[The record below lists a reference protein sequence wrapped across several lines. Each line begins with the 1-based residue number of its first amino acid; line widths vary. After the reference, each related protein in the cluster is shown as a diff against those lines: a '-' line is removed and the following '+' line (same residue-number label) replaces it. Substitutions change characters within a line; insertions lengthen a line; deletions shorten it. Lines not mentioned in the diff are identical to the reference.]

1 MNDERQLTDKEKSGL
16 EQVLPMWKIVL
27 TQFAEHRMAVAGL
40 CVILFFIL
48 TSLSAPLIQRI
59 SGIDP
64 DAQNP
69 LQRYQQPMSVA
80 TLPADQK
87 EDRVQLFESNFK
99 EQAAQLRKDLIAK
112 NIVQPSKEEEA
123 IYELVKKDKAEIEA
137 GLKTVGTAEAA
148 EFSKVTNDFETH
160 HYLGTDQLG
169 RDVLMRLIFGS
180 RISMGVGV
188 LVAIF
193 SAIVGLLIGAVA
205 GFYGGV
211 LDTMLMRFTDALLSL
226 PLIPFLI
233 VIAAIDLNK
242 VPLFSSLV
250 GSQNESIIKMVVIL
264 LLFSWMQIALL
275 VRGAILSLR
284 EREFILAAK
293 TLGARDS
300 TIIVRHM
307 FPNVI
312 APMLV
317 SVTLGVGNA
326 ILFETALSF
335 LGLGIQPPTP
345 SWGNM
350 LFNAQ
355 ELISEAPFLAIIPGV
370 LILLTVISFNYLG
383 DGLQDAIDPKA
394 IRR

>member
-1 MNDERQLTDKEKSGL
+1 MNEERQLTDKEKKGL
-16 EQVLPMWKIVL
+16 EQVLPMWKIIL
-27 TQFAEHRMAVAGL
+27 SQFMEHRMAVAGL

-48 TSLSAPLIQRI
+48 VSLCAPLIRSV

-64 DAQNP
+64 DTQNP
-69 LQRYQQPMSVA
+69 LQRYQPPLSVA
-80 TLPADQK
+80 TMPADQK
-87 EDRVQLFESNFK
+87 EDRVMQFESSFGA
-99 EQAAQLRKDLIAK
+99 EAAQLRKDLIAK
-112 NIVQPSKEEEA
+112 NVVQPSKEEDA
-123 IYELVKKDKAEIEA
+123 IYELVKKDKAEIQA
-137 GLKTVGTAEAA
+137 DLKTVGTSTANQFA
-148 EFSKVTNDFETH
+148 KVAKDFETTH
-160 HYLGTDQLG
+160 WFGTDQLG
-169 RDVLMRLIFGS
+169 RDVLIRLIFGT

-188 LVAIF
+188 MVALF
-193 SAIVGLLIGAVA
+193 SAFVGLLIGALA

-211 LDTMLMRFTDALLSL
+211 IDTMLMRFTDALLSL
-226 PLIPFLI
+226 PVMPFLI
-233 VIAAIDLNK
+233 VMAAIDLNK

-250 GSQNESIIKMVVIL
+250 GSENESIVKMVVIL

-326 ILFETALSF
+326 ILFESALSF

-355 ELISEAPFLAIIPGV
+355 ELISEAPFLAFIPGL